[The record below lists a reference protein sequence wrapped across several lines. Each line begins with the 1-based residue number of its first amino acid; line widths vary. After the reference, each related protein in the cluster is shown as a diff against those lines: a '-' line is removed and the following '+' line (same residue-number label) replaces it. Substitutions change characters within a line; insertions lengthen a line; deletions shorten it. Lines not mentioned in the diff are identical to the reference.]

1 MTQLSSMIV
10 VISVNSFE
18 SVRAVDRKN
27 KPMMSGLDIN
37 SNKLLVQNLPLLRAD
52 LSDVASLSTV
62 NNVSYRILPLWHPVK
77 LIFTEHVQSYIPNN
91 LLFCSCWS

>member
-1 MTQLSSMIV
+1 MTQLSSMIVVISV

-52 LSDVASLSTV
+52 LWMSPHFL
-62 NNVSYRILPLWHPVK
+62 
-77 LIFTEHVQSYIPNN
+77 Q
-91 LLFCSCWS
+91 